1 MTEFSTH
8 SFPIYYNF
16 STPKKFGQS
25 FQLLDK
31 YGSFAPLKRDFFV
44 PMQRY
49 HIVLFFLVTILTA
62 CHPTSRDV
70 KQVAQ
75 DALENACIQLDS
87 GNKAEA
93 MRLFKEAERYGLMA
107 NQTLTVAHA
116 QYHIAQCLGY
126 YADKEEVVSLLNAAA
141 EGFGEDYAD
150 RAEALRELGDFYQF
164 HKQFDSAAYYL
175 DQAMTYAYQS
185 ESTEAKRDVL
195 SAFHTFYF
203 NVEKSAEYLNRFWQA
218 SIQDGDDNL
227 LMYYYHDMGNIYSE
241 SGDLD
246 SADYYF
252 SRLEELVSQTEPNE
266 DSWFYYGVLSVFAE
280 ERGDYETA
288 CKYGCLY
295 EEGSKLREMEQQEN
309 NLALISHKYDSEVMR
324 NELNRKIIIKQR
336 IIVIVSLV
344 ATLVLAALLVSQIRL
359 ARRRKREAEISAE
372 LFHFKQQNKDLAQK
386 HAEHEQIQQDYAD
399 RLSEALMKEQ
409 RIMLLLDNY
418 LNSNKKANLLK
429 DLGTSVYGE
438 KDHWQAM
445 MEIVEQLYP
454 DLMETLQQKYPNLDE
469 DERKSYIL
477 SYFKLSR
484 QEEADYLG
492 TTVNMVDKLRGR
504 RRKKMEEG

>member
-1 MTEFSTH
+1 MKLH
-8 SFPIYYNF
+8 H
-16 STPKKFGQS
+16 
-25 FQLLDK
+25 L
-31 YGSFAPLKRDFFV
+31 
-44 PMQRY
+44 
-49 HIVLFFLVTILTA
+49 VLSFLVTMLAA

-75 DALENACIQLDS
+75 DALENARIQLDS

-93 MRLFKEAERYGLMA
+93 MRLFKEAEHYGIMA

-116 QYHIAQCLGY
+116 RYHIAQCLGY
-126 YADKEEVVSLLNAAA
+126 YADKEEVVLLLKAAA

-150 RAEALRELGDFYQF
+150 RAEALRELGDFYQY
-164 HKQFDSAAYYL
+164 HGQFDSSAYYL
-175 DQAMTYAYQS
+175 DQALKYAEQS
-185 ESTEAKRDVL
+185 GSLEAKRDCL
-195 SAFHTFYF
+195 SAFHVMYF
-203 NVEKSAEYLNRFWQA
+203 NAGDYEKSANYLSQFWQA
-218 SIQDGDDNL
+218 SIEDADDNL
-227 LMYYYHDMGNIYSE
+227 LMYYYHDMGNIFYE
-241 SGDLD
+241 SGNLD
-246 SADYYF
+246 SADYYY
-252 SRLEELVSQTEPNE
+252 SCLEELVSQTEPNA
-266 DSWFYYGVLSVFAE
+266 DTWFYYGVLSDYAE
-280 ERGDYETA
+280 ELGDYETA

-295 EEGSKLREMEQQEN
+295 EEGNNLKEIEQQEN
-309 NLALISHKYDSEVMR
+309 NLALISHKYDSEVMQ

-418 LNSNKKANLLK
+418 LNSNKKANLLR
-429 DLGTSVYGE
+429 DLETSVYDD
-438 KDHWQAM
+438 KDHWEAM
-445 MEIVEQLYP
+445 LEVVDQLYP
-454 DLMETLQQKYPNLDE
+454 ELVETLQQKYPDLDE

-484 QEEADYLG
+484 QEEADYLR
-492 TTVNMVDKLRGR
+492 TTVNMVDKIRGR

>member
-1 MTEFSTH
+1 MKLH
-8 SFPIYYNF
+8 H
-16 STPKKFGQS
+16 
-25 FQLLDK
+25 L
-31 YGSFAPLKRDFFV
+31 
-44 PMQRY
+44 
-49 HIVLFFLVTILTA
+49 VLSFLVTMLAA

-70 KQVAQ
+70 KQIAQ
-75 DALENACIQLDS
+75 DALENARIQLDS

-93 MRLFKEAERYGLMA
+93 LQLFKEAEHYGLLA
-107 NQTLTVAHA
+107 HDTLTVAHA
-116 QYHIAQCLGY
+116 KYHIARCLGY
-126 YADKEEVVSLLNAAA
+126 YADKEEVVSLLKAAA
-141 EGFGEDYAD
+141 KGFGEDYAD
-150 RAEALRELGDFYQF
+150 RAEALRELGDFYQY
-164 HKQFDSAAYYL
+164 HGQFDSSAYYL
-175 DQAMTYAYQS
+175 DQALSYAEQS
-185 ESTEAKRDVL
+185 GSLEAKRDCL
-195 SAFHTFYF
+195 SAFHVMYF
-203 NVEKSAEYLNRFWQA
+203 NAGDYEKSANYLSQFWKA
-218 SIQDGDDNL
+218 SIADADDNL
-227 LMYYYHDMGNIYSE
+227 LMYYYHDMGNIFYE
-241 SGDLD
+241 SGNLD
-246 SADYYF
+246 SADYYY
-252 SRLEELVSQTEPNE
+252 SRLEELVSQTEPNA
-266 DSWFYYGVLSVFAE
+266 DTWFYYGVLSDYAE
-280 ERGDYETA
+280 ELGDYETA

-295 EEGSKLREMEQQEN
+295 EEGNNLKEIEQQEN
-309 NLALISHKYDSEVMR
+309 NLALISHKYDSEVMQ

-359 ARRRKREAEISAE
+359 ARRRKREAEINAE

-429 DLGTSVYGE
+429 DLETSVYDD
-438 KDHWQAM
+438 KDHWEAM
-445 MEIVEQLYP
+445 LEVIDQLYP
-454 DLMETLQQKYPNLDE
+454 DLTATLQQKYPDLDE

>member
-1 MTEFSTH
+1 M
-8 SFPIYYNF
+8 II
-16 STPKKFGQS
+16 
-25 FQLLDK
+25 
-31 YGSFAPLKRDFFV
+31 FV
-44 PMQRY
+44 PMKL
-49 HIVLFFLVTILTA
+49 HHLVLSFLVTMLAA
-62 CHPTSRDV
+62 CHPSSRDV

-75 DALENACIQLDS
+75 DALENARIQFDS
-87 GNKAEA
+87 GNKVEA
-93 MRLFKEAERYGLMA
+93 MRLFKEAEHYGIMA
-107 NQTLTVAHA
+107 NQTLMVAHA
-116 QYHIAQCLGY
+116 RYHIAQCLGY
-126 YADKEEVVSLLNAAA
+126 YADKEEVVSLLKAAA

-150 RAEALRELGDFYQF
+150 RAEALRELGDFYQY
-164 HKQFDSAAYYL
+164 HGQFDSSAYYL
-175 DQAMTYAYQS
+175 DQALKYAEQS
-185 ESTEAKRDVL
+185 GSLEAKRDCL
-195 SAFHTFYF
+195 SAFHVMYF
-203 NVEKSAEYLNRFWQA
+203 NAGDYEKSANYLSQFWQA
-218 SIQDGDDNL
+218 SIEDADDNL
-227 LMYYYHDMGNIYSE
+227 LMYYYHDMGNIFYE
-241 SGDLD
+241 SGNLD
-246 SADYYF
+246 SANYYY
-252 SRLEELVSQTEPNE
+252 SRLEELVTQTEPNE
-266 DSWFYYGVLSVFAE
+266 DTWFYYGVLSDFAE
-280 ERGDYETA
+280 ELGDYETA

-295 EEGSKLREMEQQEN
+295 EEGNNLKEIEQQKN
-309 NLALISHKYDSEVMR
+309 NLALISHKYDSKVMQ

-336 IIVIVSLV
+336 VIVIVSLV

-359 ARRRKREAEISAE
+359 ARRRKREAEINAV

-429 DLGTSVYGE
+429 DLEASVYDD
-438 KDHWQAM
+438 KDHWEAM
-445 MEIVEQLYP
+445 LEVVDQLYP
-454 DLMETLQQKYPNLDE
+454 ELVETLQQKYPDLDE

>member
-1 MTEFSTH
+1 MKLH
-8 SFPIYYNF
+8 H
-16 STPKKFGQS
+16 
-25 FQLLDK
+25 L
-31 YGSFAPLKRDFFV
+31 
-44 PMQRY
+44 
-49 HIVLFFLVTILTA
+49 VLSFLVTMLAA

-75 DALENACIQLDS
+75 DALENARIQLDS
-87 GNKAEA
+87 GNKVEA
-93 MRLFKEAERYGLMA
+93 MRLFKEAEHYGIMA
-107 NQTLTVAHA
+107 NQTLMVAHA
-116 QYHIAQCLGY
+116 RYHIAQCLGY
-126 YADKEEVVSLLNAAA
+126 YADKEEVVSLLKAAA

-150 RAEALRELGDFYQF
+150 RAEALRELGDFYQY
-164 HKQFDSAAYYL
+164 HGQFDSSAYYL
-175 DQAMTYAYQS
+175 DQALKYAEQS
-185 ESTEAKRDVL
+185 GSLEAKRDCL
-195 SAFHTFYF
+195 SAFHVMYF
-203 NVEKSAEYLNRFWQA
+203 NAGDYEKSANYLSQFWQA
-218 SIQDGDDNL
+218 SIADADDNL
-227 LMYYYHDMGNIYSE
+227 LMYYYHDMGNIFYE
-241 SGDLD
+241 SGNLD
-246 SADYYF
+246 SADYYY
-252 SRLEELVSQTEPNE
+252 SRLEELVSQTEPNA
-266 DSWFYYGVLSVFAE
+266 DTWFYYGVLSDYAE
-280 ERGDYETA
+280 ELGDYETA

-295 EEGSKLREMEQQEN
+295 EEGNNLKEIEQQEN
-309 NLALISHKYDSEVMR
+309 NLALISHKYDSEVMQ

-359 ARRRKREAEISAE
+359 ARRRKREAEINAE

-429 DLGTSVYGE
+429 DLETSVYDD
-438 KDHWQAM
+438 KDHWEAM
-445 MEIVEQLYP
+445 LEVIDQLYP
-454 DLMETLQQKYPNLDE
+454 DLTATLQQKYPNLDE
-469 DERKSYIL
+469 DEKKSYIL

>member
-1 MTEFSTH
+1 M
-8 SFPIYYNF
+8 
-16 STPKKFGQS
+16 KK
-25 FQLLDK
+25 LK
-31 YGSFAPLKRDFFV
+31 PLITVFFV
-44 PMQRY
+44 
-49 HIVLFFLVTILTA
+49 VLAA

-75 DALENACIQLDS
+75 DALENARIQLDS
-87 GNKAEA
+87 GNKVEA
-93 MRLFKEAERYGLMA
+93 MRLFKEAEHYGLMA

-116 QYHIAQCLGY
+116 RYHIAQCLGY
-126 YADKEEVVSLLNAAA
+126 YADKEEVVSLLKAAA

-150 RAEALRELGDFYQF
+150 RAEALRELGDFYQY
-164 HKQFDSAAYYL
+164 HGQFDSSAYYL
-175 DQAMTYAYQS
+175 DQALKYAEQS
-185 ESTEAKRDVL
+185 GSLEAKRDCL
-195 SAFHTFYF
+195 SVFHVMYF
-203 NVEKSAEYLNRFWQA
+203 NAGDYEKSANYLSQFWQA
-218 SIQDGDDNL
+218 SIADADDNL
-227 LMYYYHDMGNIYSE
+227 LMYYYHDMGNIFYE
-241 SGDLD
+241 SGNLD
-246 SADYYF
+246 SADYYY
-252 SRLEELVSQTEPNE
+252 SRLEELVSQTEPNA
-266 DSWFYYGVLSVFAE
+266 DTWFYYGVLSDYAE
-280 ERGDYETA
+280 ELGDYETA

-295 EEGSKLREMEQQEN
+295 EEGNNLKEIEQQEN
-309 NLALISHKYDSEVMR
+309 NLALISHKYDSEVMQ

-359 ARRRKREAEISAE
+359 ARRRKREAEINAE

-429 DLGTSVYGE
+429 DLETSVYDD
-438 KDHWQAM
+438 KDHWEAM
-445 MEIVEQLYP
+445 LEVIDQLYP
-454 DLMETLQQKYPNLDE
+454 DLTATLQQKYPDLDE

>member
-1 MTEFSTH
+1 M
-8 SFPIYYNF
+8 N
-16 STPKKFGQS
+16 
-25 FQLLDK
+25 
-31 YGSFAPLKRDFFV
+31 
-44 PMQRY
+44 RY
-49 HIVLFFLVTILTA
+49 HLVLFFLVTLLAA

-75 DALENACIQLDS
+75 DALENARIQLDS
-87 GNKAEA
+87 GNKVEA
-93 MRLFKEAERYGLMA
+93 LQLFKDAEHYGLLA
-107 NQTLTVAHA
+107 DDTLTVAHA
-116 QYHIAQCLGY
+116 KYHIARCLGY
-126 YADKEEVVSLLNAAA
+126 YADKKEVVSLLKAAV
-141 EGFGEDYAD
+141 EGFGKDYSD
-150 RAEALRELGDFYQF
+150 RSEALRELGDFYQF
-164 HKQFDSAAYYL
+164 HRQFDSAEFYL
-175 DQAMTYAYQS
+175 NQAMDYAEQS
-185 ESTEAKRDVL
+185 GSAEAKRDCL
-195 SAFHTFYF
+195 SAFHAMYF
-203 NVEKSAEYLNRFWQA
+203 NAGDYEKSADYLSRFWRA
-218 SIQDGDDNL
+218 SISDADDNM

-246 SADYYF
+246 SADYYY
-252 SRLEELVSQTEPNE
+252 SRLEELVTHAEPDE
-266 DSWFYYGVLSVFAE
+266 DTWFYYGVLSNFAE

-295 EEGSKLREMEQQEN
+295 EEGSKLREIEQQEN

-372 LFHFKQQNKDLAQK
+372 LFHFKQQNKALAQK

-399 RLSEALMKEQ
+399 RLSDALMKEQ

-418 LNSNKKANLLK
+418 LNSNKKANLLNE
-429 DLGTSVYGE
+429 LETSVYGD
-438 KDHWQAM
+438 KDHWEAM
-445 MEIVEQLYP
+445 LEVVDQLYP
-454 DLMETLQQKYPNLDE
+454 DLMETLRQKYPDLDE

-492 TTVNMVDKLRGR
+492 TTVNMIDKLRGR

>member
-1 MTEFSTH
+1 MTGFMV
-8 SFPIYYNF
+8 
-16 STPKKFGQS
+16 
-25 FQLLDK
+25 
-31 YGSFAPLKRDFFV
+31 A
-44 PMQRY
+44 
-49 HIVLFFLVTILTA
+49 A
-62 CHPTSRDV
+62 CHPKPHNVR
-70 KQVAQ
+70 QAGR
-75 DALENACIQLDS
+75 DALESARIQLDS

-93 MRLFKEAERYGLMA
+93 LQLFKDAEHYSLLA
-107 NQTLTVAHA
+107 NDTLTVAYA
-116 QYHIAQCLGY
+116 RYNIAKCLGY
-126 YADKEEVVSLLNAAA
+126 YADKQETVSLLRSAA
-141 EGFGEDYAD
+141 EGFSDDYAN
-150 RAEALRELGDFYQF
+150 RAEALRELGDFYQI
-164 HKQFDSAAYYL
+164 HSQFDSAEYYL
-175 DQAMTYAYQS
+175 EQAIVYAEQS
-185 ESTEAKRDVL
+185 GSTKAKRDVL
-195 SAFHTFYF
+195 SAFHTMYF
-203 NVEKSAEYLNRFWQA
+203 NAGDYEKSADYLSQFWQT
-218 SIQDGDDNL
+218 SITDADDNL
-227 LMYYYHDMGNIYSE
+227 LMYYYHDMGNIYYAC
-241 SGDLD
+241 GYLD
-246 SADYYF
+246 SADYYYG
-252 SRLEELVSQTEPNE
+252 RLEELVTHADPNE
-266 DSWFYYGVLSVFAE
+266 DTWFYYGVLSDYAE
-280 ERGDYETA
+280 ECGDYETA

-295 EEGSKLREMEQQEN
+295 EEGNNLREIEQQEN

-359 ARRRKREAEISAE
+359 ARRRKREAEINAE
-372 LFHFKQQNKDLAQK
+372 LFHFKQQNKDLTQK

-429 DLGTSVYGE
+429 DLETSVYDD
-438 KDHWQAM
+438 KDHWKAM
-445 MEIVEQLYP
+445 LEVVDQLYP
-454 DLMETLQQKYPNLDE
+454 DLTATLQQKYPDLDE

>member
-1 MTEFSTH
+1 MKLQH
-8 SFPIYYNF
+8 
-16 STPKKFGQS
+16 
-25 FQLLDK
+25 L
-31 YGSFAPLKRDFFV
+31 
-44 PMQRY
+44 
-49 HIVLFFLVTILTA
+49 VLSFLVTMLAA

-75 DALENACIQLDS
+75 DALENARIQLDS
-87 GNKAEA
+87 GNKVEA
-93 MRLFKEAERYGLMA
+93 MRLFKEAEHYGIMA
-107 NQTLTVAHA
+107 NQTLMVAHA
-116 QYHIAQCLGY
+116 RYHIAQCLGY
-126 YADKEEVVSLLNAAA
+126 YADKEEVVSLLKAAA

-150 RAEALRELGDFYQF
+150 RAEALRELGDFYQY
-164 HKQFDSAAYYL
+164 HGQFDSSAYYL
-175 DQAMTYAYQS
+175 DQALAYAEQS
-185 ESTEAKRDVL
+185 GSLEAKRDCL
-195 SAFHTFYF
+195 SAFHVMYF
-203 NVEKSAEYLNRFWQA
+203 NAGDYEKSANYLSQFWQA
-218 SIQDGDDNL
+218 SIADADDNL
-227 LMYYYHDMGNIYSE
+227 LMYYYHDMGNIFYE
-241 SGDLD
+241 SGNLD
-246 SADYYF
+246 SADYYY
-252 SRLEELVSQTEPNE
+252 SRLEELVSQTEPNA
-266 DSWFYYGVLSVFAE
+266 DTWFYYGVLSDYAE
-280 ERGDYETA
+280 ELGDYETA

-295 EEGSKLREMEQQEN
+295 EEGNNLKEIEQQEN
-309 NLALISHKYDSEVMR
+309 NLALISHKYDSEVMQ

-359 ARRRKREAEISAE
+359 ARRRKREAEINAE

-429 DLGTSVYGE
+429 DLETSVYDD
-438 KDHWQAM
+438 KDHWEAM
-445 MEIVEQLYP
+445 LEVIDQLYP
-454 DLMETLQQKYPNLDE
+454 DLTATLQQKYPDLDE
-469 DERKSYIL
+469 DEKKSYIL

-492 TTVNMVDKLRGR
+492 TTVNMIDKLRGR

>member
-1 MTEFSTH
+1 MKLH
-8 SFPIYYNF
+8 H
-16 STPKKFGQS
+16 
-25 FQLLDK
+25 L
-31 YGSFAPLKRDFFV
+31 
-44 PMQRY
+44 
-49 HIVLFFLVTILTA
+49 VLSFLVTMLAA

-70 KQVAQ
+70 KQIAQ
-75 DALENACIQLDS
+75 DALENARIQLDS
-87 GNKAEA
+87 GNKVEA
-93 MRLFKEAERYGLMA
+93 MRLFKEAEHYGIMA
-107 NQTLTVAHA
+107 NQTLMVAHA
-116 QYHIAQCLGY
+116 RYHIAQCLGY
-126 YADKEEVVSLLNAAA
+126 YADKEEVVSLLKTAA

-150 RAEALRELGDFYQF
+150 RAEALRELGDFYQY
-164 HKQFDSAAYYL
+164 HGQFDSSAYYL
-175 DQAMTYAYQS
+175 DQALKYAEQS
-185 ESTEAKRDVL
+185 GSLEAKRDCL
-195 SAFHTFYF
+195 SAFHVMYF
-203 NVEKSAEYLNRFWQA
+203 NAGDYEKSANYLSQFWQA
-218 SIQDGDDNL
+218 SIADADDNL
-227 LMYYYHDMGNIYSE
+227 LMYYYHDMGNIFYE
-241 SGDLD
+241 SGNLD
-246 SADYYF
+246 SADYYY

-266 DSWFYYGVLSVFAE
+266 DTWFYYGVLSDYAE
-280 ERGDYETA
+280 ELGDYETA

-295 EEGSKLREMEQQEN
+295 EEGNNLKEIEQQEN
-309 NLALISHKYDSEVMR
+309 NLALISHKYDSEVMQ

-359 ARRRKREAEISAE
+359 ARRRKREAEINAE

-429 DLGTSVYGE
+429 DLETSVYDD
-438 KDHWQAM
+438 KDHWKAM
-445 MEIVEQLYP
+445 LEVVDQLYP
-454 DLMETLQQKYPNLDE
+454 DLTATLQQKYPDLDE
-469 DERKSYIL
+469 DEKKSYIL

-504 RRKKMEEG
+504 RRKKMEEE